1 MKRFLTRR
9 YAAFLSVAI
18 ALALLSNAM
27 AQESCKLTDI
37 GTGTV
42 ASVRDG
48 RTLLLADGR
57 ELRLAAIEATD
68 DGRDALQFLVG
79 KRDLQL
85 KRLGPEI
92 DRYGRLV
99 AFAFAD
105 NAPQSV
111 QQTLLEQGRAR
122 VS

>member
-9 YAAFLSVAI
+9 YAAFLSMAI
-18 ALALLSNAM
+18 APALLSSAT
-27 AQESCKLTDI
+27 AQESCKLTDM

-57 ELRLAAIEATD
+57 ELRLAAIEASD
-68 DGRDALQFLVG
+68 DGRDALQSLVG
-79 KRDLQL
+79 KRDLRL
-85 KRLGPEI
+85 KKLGPEI

-99 AFAFAD
+99 AFVFAD
-105 NAPQSV
+105 NTPQSV
-111 QQTLLEQGRAR
+111 KQGRAR
-122 VS
+122 V